1 MQSSEIWD
9 DAQLASSLGVMKQ
22 IMPKLIETFLSQTTK
37 ILETLDS
44 QSNEQLLLTA
54 HSLKGSAGQ
63 LCCKR
68 LSNTAAKIEQ
78 ELKLQCNDD
87 TAERRALLHED
98 LNAARALMSEY
109 LRQRQTL
116 A

>member
-9 DAQLASSLGVMKQ
+9 QEQLRTSLGVMKQ
-22 IMPKLIETFLSQTTK
+22 IMPKLVNTFLGQTTSV
-37 ILETLDS
+37 LETLNNQSDS
-44 QSNEQLLLTA
+44 QLMLTA

-68 LSNTAAKIEQ
+68 LANISAKIEH
-78 ELKLQCNDD
+78 ELKLQIMENVD
-87 TAERRALLHED
+87 AKRAALIDELM
-98 LNAARALMSEY
+98 AARQLMSEY
-109 LRQRQTL
+109 IQQNEPT

>member
-9 DAQLASSLGVMKQ
+9 HAQLSTSLGVMQQ
-22 IMPKLIETFLSQTTK
+22 IMPKLIETFLSQTAK

-44 QSNEQLLLTA
+44 LSNEQLLLTA

-78 ELKLQCNDD
+78 DLKLENSENSADK
-87 TAERRALLHED
+87 RALLHED
-98 LNAARALMSEY
+98 LSAARTLMSEY
-109 LRQRQTL
+109 LRQKQTL